1 MKRRDAI
8 AFIFLMSLAGTS
20 CQRLKTAVELHF
32 TTGMDLVCYQGVP
45 VN

>member
-1 MKRRDAI
+1 MMER
-8 AFIFLMSLAGTS
+8 
-20 CQRLKTAVELHF
+20 TAKLYKLYAELTVVKKGVELHF